1 MKNIFFHGLKNRL
14 FPVLE
19 QINGKLKNE
28 NLYLSPWVP
37 SGIPCIYV
45 YEIISASADSLHWA
59 PILEDGLKMEANN
72 H

>member
-28 NLYLSPWVP
+28 NLWVP
-37 SGIPCIYV
+37 GFLLEFHAFV